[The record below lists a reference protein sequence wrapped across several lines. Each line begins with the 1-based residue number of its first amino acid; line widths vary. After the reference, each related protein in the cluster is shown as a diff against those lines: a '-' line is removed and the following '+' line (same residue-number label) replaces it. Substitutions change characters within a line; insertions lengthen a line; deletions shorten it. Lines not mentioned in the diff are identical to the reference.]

1 MFLIHLRA
9 LASDPL
15 QLVCFVQVV
24 CRNGTIEA
32 SCKSLVQ
39 TFFFSQYQSNTSMAS
54 LLTSHAPPPTF
65 SVVSKPSNL
74 SAHEPLTKKPKR
86 SYDKSRIFQDS

>member
-9 LASDPL
+9 LTSDPL
-15 QLVCFVQVV
+15 QLVCFVRVA

-32 SCKSLVQ
+32 SCKFFVQ
-39 TFFFSQYQSNTSMAS
+39 TFFSQGQSNTSMAS
-54 LLTSHAPPPTF
+54 LSTSHAPPPTLL
-65 SVVSKPSNL
+65 VVSKPSNL

-86 SYDKSRIFQDS
+86 SYDKSQVFQDS